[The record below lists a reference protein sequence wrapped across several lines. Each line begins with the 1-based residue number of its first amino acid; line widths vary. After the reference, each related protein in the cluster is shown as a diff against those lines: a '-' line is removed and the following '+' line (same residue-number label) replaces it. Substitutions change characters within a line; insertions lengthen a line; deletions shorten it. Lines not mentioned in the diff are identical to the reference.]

1 MHDNKFY
8 NFNPDELRMRL
19 AALLQDPTTPY
30 QRYKGSMGAPES
42 KGNGLDFEQMMKIIA
57 KGIQTQDPAPVDVRY
72 VPPNPSGWR
81 G

>member
-1 MHDNKFY
+1 MIDNKFY

-30 QRYKGSMGAPES
+30 ERYKGSMGAPES
-42 KGNGLDFEQMMKIIA
+42 KGNGLDFDQLMKNIA
-57 KGIQTQDPAPVDVRY
+57 KEFQPQDPAPVEDRY
-72 VPPNPSGWR
+72 VPPNPSGWK